1 MATGATSTSSVSKG
15 CFVIRPQKASSSR
28 KRKSEVK
35 NEEFPRG
42 PGESDTHCRARY
54 KIYKET
60 WNKVEE
66 LVNSLHTKLN
76 DNVFANLLEFINKS
90 VSSNK
95 PCGVKNEIPT
105 GVFITGVNMPDH
117 DAIFSQLQCNL
128 FTITPYVSRLCSKSC
143 PNIKMI
149 VKEAT
154 SQIMEMEYGSDQEDD
169 SELAK
174 FNPRKGNMT
183 FGIFKQWYELR
194 EAHRGDKKRPVVLIL
209 EDFESFQPKTLQD
222 FVTICSLYVDK
233 FPIVLLFGIATI
245 PAVVHQLLPRSI
257 SSCLCIEKF
266 HAQPAINYL
275 LEVIDHI
282 FMSTTFVFKLGP
294 KAFQY
299 LYENFLFHDF
309 SLQNFIFGLKF
320 SMMDHFY
327 GNPLSVLCSKS
338 NANVIHELSHEQ
350 LEVVRKSSS
359 FRRYAEQQSVEELR
373 LLLLND
379 EHTIKVV
386 SEKLKD
392 MNSYHHHFFPVLRC
406 LASLVSKLPGYP
418 MGKKCR
424 DVYEHCLK
432 TSVKELDIYHQA
444 IKMAAFL
451 AKDELV
457 PVLEECVELLNSAF
471 KKNMVVCKDFKEHVQ
486 AIKSSLLNF
495 EELSKQNSIIASTD
509 GASCKVVSSV
519 TSRFELQEKLKNAV
533 YNRKRESPFEKA
545 RESAISML
553 DKMFQ
558 KYLCCPAEQMLHE
571 IFYYDQVETVK
582 QRLSGCPRI
591 AIQTALNNPR
601 YYLNCSCCDIEAGS
615 IQDTLPDISVAFM
628 LHLECGRLINLYD
641 WLQAFATVTE
651 PAAKA
656 MKKAKNDEQQALQ
669 ARFIQAV
676 SELQFLGFIKATKRK
691 TDHVARLTWGSC

>member
-1 MATGATSTSSVSKG
+1 MIIFFS
-15 CFVIRPQKASSSR
+15 FFQPI
-28 KRKSEVK
+28 
-35 NEEFPRG
+35 
-42 PGESDTHCRARY
+42 
-54 KIYKET
+54 
-60 WNKVEE
+60 
-66 LVNSLHTKLN
+66 
-76 DNVFANLLEFINKS
+76 
-90 VSSNK
+90 
-95 PCGVKNEIPT
+95 GVKNEIPT

-117 DAIFSQLQCNL
+117 DAIFSQLQENL
-128 FTITPYVSRLCSKSC
+128 FKITPYVSRLCSKSC
-143 PNIKMI
+143 PNIRLI

-154 SQIMEMEYGSDQEDD
+154 SQIMETQYGSDEEVDP
-169 SELAK
+169 ELAK

-194 EAHRGDKKRPVVLIL
+194 EAGEGDDKRPVVFIL
-209 EDFESFQPKTLQD
+209 EDFESFQPRALQD
-222 FVTICSLYVDK
+222 FVSICSLYVDK

-266 HAQPAINYL
+266 HAQPAITYL
-275 LEVIDHI
+275 LEVIDRI
-282 FMSTTFVFKLGP
+282 FISTEFAFKLGP
-294 KAFQY
+294 NVFQY

-320 SMMDHFY
+320 CMMDHFY
-327 GNPLSVLCSKS
+327 SNPLSVLCSAS
-338 NANVIHELSHEQ
+338 NIDVIHELSHEQ

-359 FRRYAEQQSVEELR
+359 FRRYAEQQDAKERR
-373 LLLLND
+373 LLLLDD
-379 EHTIKVV
+379 EHTIDVV
-386 SEKLKD
+386 SEKLED
-392 MNSYHHHFFPVLRC
+392 MNSYHHHFFPALRC

-432 TSVKELDIYHQA
+432 TSVKELDLYHQA
-444 IKMAAFL
+444 LKMATFL

-457 PVLEECVELLNSAF
+457 PVLEECVELLSFAIEQQNAICGDFEEYVQDLKSA
-471 KKNMVVCKDFKEHVQ
+471 
-486 AIKSSLLNF
+486 LLNF
-495 EELSKQNSIIASTD
+495 KELSKQNASITSAAKSSDASP
-509 GASCKVVSSV
+509 KVVSSV

-533 YNRKRESPFEKA
+533 YKRKKESPFEKT
-545 RESAISML
+545 RESAITTL

-558 KYLCCPAEQMLHE
+558 KYLSCPAEQTLHE
-571 IFYYDQVETVK
+571 IFYYDQAETVK
-582 QRLSGCPRI
+582 QRLSGCPRV

-601 YYLNCSCCDIEAGS
+601 YYLNCTCCEIEAGS

-641 WLQAFATVTE
+641 WLQAFTTVTE
-651 PAAKA
+651 PPAKKA
-656 MKKAKNDEQQALQ
+656 TRKAKNDEQQALQ

>member
-1 MATGATSTSSVSKG
+1 
-15 CFVIRPQKASSSR
+15 
-28 KRKSEVK
+28 
-35 NEEFPRG
+35 
-42 PGESDTHCRARY
+42 
-54 KIYKET
+54 
-60 WNKVEE
+60 
-66 LVNSLHTKLN
+66 
-76 DNVFANLLEFINKS
+76 
-90 VSSNK
+90 
-95 PCGVKNEIPT
+95 
-105 GVFITGVNMPDH
+105 MPDH
-117 DAIFSQLQCNL
+117 DAIFSQLQDNL
-128 FTITPYVSRLCSKSC
+128 LRITPYVSRLCSKSC
-143 PNIKMI
+143 PNIKLI

-154 SQIMEMEYGSDQEDD
+154 SQIMEKEFGADEKDEP
-169 SELAK
+169 ELAK

-194 EAHRGDKKRPVVLIL
+194 EAGNGDDKRPVVIIL
-209 EDFESFQPKTLQD
+209 EDFESFQPKALQD

-266 HAQPAINYL
+266 HAQPAITYL
-275 LEVIDHI
+275 LEVIDRI
-282 FMSTTFVFKLGP
+282 FISAEFTFKLGP
-294 KAFQY
+294 KVFQY

-338 NANVIHELSHEQ
+338 NIDVIDEFSHEQ
-350 LEVVRKSSS
+350 LEIVRKSSS
-359 FRRYAEQQSVEELR
+359 FRRYAEQHDREELR

-386 SEKLKD
+386 SEKLEE
-392 MNSYHHHFFPVLRC
+392 MNSYHHHLFPVLRC
-406 LASLVSKLPGYP
+406 LACLVAKLPGYP

-432 TSVKELDIYHQA
+432 TSVKELDVYHQA
-444 IKMAAFL
+444 MKMAGFL

-457 PVLEECVELLNSAF
+457 PVLEECVGLLKSVI
-471 KKNMVVCKDFKEHVQ
+471 KKKKAICDDFKEYVQ
-486 AIKSSLLNF
+486 ALKSALLNF
-495 EELSKQNSIIASTD
+495 EEISKQNASVTTTA
-509 GASCKVVSSV
+509 ASAEASPKLVTKV

-533 YNRKRESPFEKA
+533 YNRKKESPFEKS
-545 RESAISML
+545 RESAISTL

-558 KYLCCPAEQMLHE
+558 KYLTCPAEQTLHE
-571 IFYYDQVETVK
+571 IFYYDQAETVK
-582 QRLSGCPRI
+582 QSLSGCPRV

-601 YYLNCSCCDIEAGS
+601 YYMNCTCCDIEPGS
-615 IQDTLPDISVAFM
+615 IQDTLPDISVAFK

-641 WLQAFATVTE
+641 WLQAFTTVTE
-651 PAAKA
+651 PPAKA
-656 MKKAKNDEQQALQ
+656 TKKAKNDEQHALQ